1 MYDKEGS
8 NFTGTATWTYVIAPT
23 KPEQIKENA
32 DGKVEIGNGTLTIE
46 VKSEGNAPK
55 ASVIT
60 DKADIIDMLVKSG
73 DITADELTQIANG
86 ASVDIVLTVKDVS
99 ATVSKEAKSAMTDTA
114 SKAGY
119 TIGQYIDISLYKYMT
134 VDGVTDDGVQLH
146 STADKIKI
154 AVQIPE
160 NLINKDSKVERT
172 YYIIRYH
179 DGKAEIIEGTYDE
192 KTQTFTFETDKF
204 SDYAIAYKDVKK
216 ADATGTNNAV
226 KTTKSVK
233 TGDATNVF
241 GYLIALI
248 GAFAVILG
256 LFASRRKR
264 TNK

>member
-1 MYDKEGS
+1 M
-8 NFTGTATWTYVIAPT
+8 TV
-23 KPEQIKENA
+23 PEDLQQK
-32 DGKVEIGNGTLTIE
+32 
-46 VKSEGNAPK
+46 
-55 ASVIT
+55 
-60 DKADIIDMLVKSG
+60 
-73 DITADELTQIANG
+73 Q
-86 ASVDIVLTVKDVS
+86 
-99 ATVSKEAKSAMTDTA
+99 
-114 SKAGY
+114 AGY

-134 VDGVTDDGVQLH
+134 VDGVTDNGVQLH

-216 ADATGTNNAV
+216 AV

-233 TGDATNVF
+233 TGDTTNVF

>member
-1 MYDKEGS
+1 MYL
-8 NFTGTATWTYVIAPT
+8 NR
-23 KPEQIKENA
+23 
-32 DGKVEIGNGTLTIE
+32 L
-46 VKSEGNAPK
+46 
-55 ASVIT
+55 
-60 DKADIIDMLVKSG
+60 L
-73 DITADELTQIANG
+73 
-86 ASVDIVLTVKDVS
+86 
-99 ATVSKEAKSAMTDTA
+99 
-114 SKAGY
+114 
-119 TIGQYIDISLYKYMT
+119 
-134 VDGVTDDGVQLH
+134 
-146 STADKIKI
+146 
-154 AVQIPE
+154 
-160 NLINKDSKVERT
+160 ERT

-233 TGDATNVF
+233 TGDTTNVF
-241 GYLIALI
+241 GYLITLI

>member
-1 MYDKEGS
+1 M
-8 NFTGTATWTYVIAPT
+8 TV
-23 KPEQIKENA
+23 PEDLQQK
-32 DGKVEIGNGTLTIE
+32 
-46 VKSEGNAPK
+46 
-55 ASVIT
+55 
-60 DKADIIDMLVKSG
+60 
-73 DITADELTQIANG
+73 Q
-86 ASVDIVLTVKDVS
+86 
-99 ATVSKEAKSAMTDTA
+99 
-114 SKAGY
+114 AGY

-134 VDGVTDDGVQLH
+134 VDGVTDNGVQLH

-233 TGDATNVF
+233 TGDTTNVF
-241 GYLIALI
+241 GYLITLT